1 MKKHLVL
8 KVIVTLLPAIIFA
21 QNYGWMTLYKGF
33 GYVFVALWIFN
44 ILLVLNAGKNRTLS
58 EVFRVSEIGAF
69 LLPISAL
76 VMTFVIGGKA
86 VGELGGQEAAQAG
99 AAIGTAI
106 GGMFAVGIAFVF
118 GLFGGIILHLLA
130 NRFEKKADAEVN
142 EGTAVM
148 PGNFF
153 EKHKIVTTI
162 VFVIILIVVSNLVSG
177 EKAGDEKQTQNSP
190 QEESVVATDD
200 TQNQEETP
208 TEMPKETTPAPVE
221 ISKVIVK
228 DDGFGNPTVSLNL
241 KNISEKEIDGVK
253 IEIKTFNNFDEP
265 AKGFLSDNTFRGVSQ
280 DKIVAG
286 GSKTVS
292 WTLYNYEGVT
302 KAQPTITSIHFV
314 DGSGWGE

>member
-8 KVIVTLLPAIIFA
+8 KVFVTLLPAIIFA

-44 ILLVLNAGKNRTLS
+44 ILLVLNASKNRTLN

-86 VGELGGQEAAQAG
+86 VGELSGQEAAQAG

-142 EGTAVM
+142 EGVAM
-148 PGNFF
+148 LPGNFF

-162 VFVIILIVVSNLVSG
+162 VFVIILIVISNLISG
-177 EKAGDEKQTQNSP
+177 EKTSGEKQTQNSP
-190 QEESVVATDD
+190 EEESVVATK
-200 TQNQEETP
+200 TP
-208 TEMPKETTPAPVE
+208 TSEEPQTETPKETTPAPVE
-221 ISKVIVK
+221 ISKVVVK

-253 IEIKTFNNFDEP
+253 IEVKTFNNFDEP

-286 GSKTVS
+286 GNKTVS

>member
-8 KVIVTLLPAIIFA
+8 KVFVALLPALIFS

-44 ILLVLNAGKNRTLS
+44 ILLVLNASKNRALS
-58 EVFRVSEIGAF
+58 ETFRVSEIGAF

-86 VGELGGQEAAQAG
+86 VGELNGQEAAQAG

-118 GLFGGIILHLLA
+118 GLFGGIIFHLLA

-142 EGTAVM
+142 EGGTAT
-148 PGNFF
+148 PENFF

-162 VFVIILIVVSNLVSG
+162 VFVVILIVISNLVSG
-177 EKAGDEKQTQNSP
+177 EKTDDKKQVQNSP
-190 QEESVVATDD
+190 KEESVVATETPD
-200 TQNQEETP
+200 QEETQ
-208 TEMPKETTPAPVE
+208 TETPKETTPAPIE
-221 ISKVIVK
+221 ISKVVVK

-241 KNISEKEIDGVK
+241 KNTSEKEIDGVK
-253 IEIKTFNNFDEP
+253 IEMKTFNNFDEP

-286 GSKTVS
+286 GNKTVA

-302 KAQPTITSIHFV
+302 KAQATITSIHFV
-314 DGSGWGE
+314 DGSTWGE

>member
-8 KVIVTLLPAIIFA
+8 KVFVTLLPALIFA

-44 ILLVLNAGKNRTLS
+44 ILLVVNASKNRALS
-58 EVFRVSEIGAF
+58 EIFRVSEIGAF

-86 VGELGGQEAAQAG
+86 VGELNGQEAAQAG

-142 EGTAVM
+142 EGATTM

-162 VFVIILIVVSNLVSG
+162 AFVIILIVVSNLVSG
-177 EKAGDEKQTQNSP
+177 EKTADEKQAQSSP
-190 QEESVVATDD
+190 KEESVVATE
-200 TQNQEETP
+200 TLNQEETSI
-208 TEMPKETTPAPVE
+208 EAPKETTPAPVE
-221 ISKVIVK
+221 ISKVVVK

-241 KNISEKEIDGVK
+241 KNTSEKEIDGVK
-253 IEIKTFNNFDEP
+253 VEVKTFNNFDEP

-280 DKIVAG
+280 DRIVAG

-314 DGSGWGE
+314 DGSSWGE